1 MSFNPSKPKPLPK
14 PKAEPT
20 KEQAE
25 RDLKKQIGF
34 FRSIYT
40 SSQGIQNSKSLLGE

>member
-1 MSFNPSKPKPLPK
+1 MFSSAKPKPLPK

-40 SSQGIQNSKSLLGE
+40 SPQGIQVGGKTLLGE